1 MNKANV
7 IQELKALASEGMPD
21 EPEVVPVV
29 EQAAP
34 EGEKE
39 AKPKKVAP
47 PEPRK
52 NGLLEVDYAARGFH
66 IDAQVNSAN
75 VVRAAE
81 ILDGAGMT
89 LEAITGVD
97 WINEKELEV
106 VYDYSYTGGECFRVV
121 VRTRIARHE
130 PNIPTISEV
139 FPGANWHE
147 RETFDF
153 FGINFEGHPQLEYLL
168 LPEDCDF
175 HPLLKDFKGC

>member
-21 EPEVVPVV
+21 ETEVAPVV
-29 EQAAP
+29 EPASP
-34 EGEKE
+34 EGDQE
-39 AKPKKVAP
+39 AKPKKAAP

-52 NGLLEVDYAARGFH
+52 NGLLEVDYAVKGVH
-66 IDAQVNSAN
+66 VDVQINSEN

-81 ILDGAGMT
+81 ILDRAAMT
-89 LEAITGVD
+89 LEAVTGVD
-97 WINEKELEV
+97 WIKDKELEV
-106 VYDYSYTGGECFRVV
+106 VYDYSYTGGECLRIV
-121 VRTRIARHE
+121 VRARIPRDE
-130 PNIPTISEV
+130 PNIPTVSEV
-139 FPGANWHE
+139 FGGANWHE

>member
-7 IQELKALASEGMPD
+7 IQELKSLASEGMPE
-21 EPEVVPVV
+21 EPEVAPVAS
-29 EQAAP
+29 EPPA
-34 EGEKE
+34 EGDET
-39 AKPKKVAP
+39 AKPKKAA

-52 NGLLEVDYAARGFH
+52 NGLLELDYARRGVH
-66 IDAQVNSAN
+66 VDVQVGADQ

-81 ILDGAGMT
+81 IVDAAGMT
-89 LEAITGVD
+89 LDAITGVD
-97 WINEKELEV
+97 WISDKELEV
-106 VYDYSYTGGECFRVV
+106 VYDYTYTGGECFRVV
-121 VRTRIARHE
+121 VRARIPRDE
-130 PNIPTISEV
+130 PTIPTITEV
-139 FPGANWHE
+139 FAGANWHE

>member
-7 IQELKALASEGMPD
+7 IQELRALASEGMPD
-21 EPEVVPVV
+21 EPEVAAVV
-29 EQAAP
+29 EQASP
-34 EGEKE
+34 EGEE
-39 AKPKKVAP
+39 GAAPKKAAP
-47 PEPRK
+47 PAPRK
-52 NGLLEVDYAARGFH
+52 NGVLEVDYAGKGVH
-66 IDAQVNSAN
+66 VDAQVKADQ
-75 VVRAAE
+75 VVRAAQ
-81 ILDGAGMT
+81 ILDEAGMT

-97 WINEKELEV
+97 WINDKELEV

-121 VRTRIARHE
+121 VRARIPRDQA
-130 PNIPTISEV
+130 NIPTISEV

-153 FGINFEGHPQLEYLL
+153 FGIHFEGHPQLEYLL

>member
-1 MNKANV
+1 MNKLNV
-7 IQELKALASEGMPD
+7 IEELKALAAEGMPG
-21 EPEVVPVV
+21 EPEVAPVA
-29 EQAAP
+29 QAAAP
-34 EGEKE
+34 EGEE
-39 AKPKKVAP
+39 DATPKKAAP
-47 PEPRK
+47 PQPRR
-52 NGLLEVDYAARGFH
+52 NGLLEVEYAVKGVH
-66 IDAQVNSAN
+66 VDVQVAVDQ
-75 VVRAAE
+75 VVRAAQ
-81 ILDGAGMT
+81 IIDAAGMT

-97 WINEKELEV
+97 WINDKEMEV
-106 VYDYSYTGGECFRVV
+106 VYDYSFTGGECFRVV
-121 VRTRIARHE
+121 VRTRIPRDQ